1 MAPGPE
7 PLDAALIFAPVGA
20 LVPAALRAMAPGGTV
35 VCAGIHMS
43 DIPSFPYADLWQER
57 VLRSVANLTR
67 ADAEEFLELAPQ
79 VPVRT
84 TVTPFPL
91 SDAEDALSRLRAGEL
106 AGAAVLRPALPMTD
120 VVWVSVLFGV
130 PVAARREAMQ
140 DVVAVTQG

>member
-20 LVPAALRAMAPGGTV
+20 LVPAALRAVAPGGTV

-43 DIPSFPYADLWQER
+43 DIPSFPYADLWEER

-67 ADAEEFLELAPQ
+67 ADAEEFLALAPR

-84 TVTPFPL
+84 TVTAFPL
-91 SDAEDALSRLRAGEL
+91 SEAEDALTRLRAGEL
-106 AGAAVLRPALPMTD
+106 AGAAVLRP
-120 VVWVSVLFGV
+120 S
-130 PVAARREAMQ
+130 
-140 DVVAVTQG
+140 